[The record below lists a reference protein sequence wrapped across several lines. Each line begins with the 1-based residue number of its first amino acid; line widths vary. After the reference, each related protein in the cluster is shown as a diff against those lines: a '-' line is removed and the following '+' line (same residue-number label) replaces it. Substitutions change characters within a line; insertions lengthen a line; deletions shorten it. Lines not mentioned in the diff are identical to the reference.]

1 MKMTKI
7 TKYPS
12 TRLDT
17 LILNYLHASR
27 KHLVAIN
34 IEVMD
39 TRFSPRQEKSV
50 KNLIRFLD
58 ETKAELESW
67 VVKSNKL
74 HGEDKS
80 DE

>member
-1 MKMTKI
+1 
-7 TKYPS
+7 
-12 TRLDT
+12 
-17 LILNYLHASR
+17 
-27 KHLVAIN
+27 
-34 IEVMD
+34 MD